1 MNSRVPETRI
11 DVDAYLI
18 TALAPKAESE
28 PIQNTVCNT
37 ALKSILLILKQAKRT
52 ALSGSSMNIQRES
65 FLGLILKY
73 FQFLSDHKNKLFL
86 QILAAEIVFLLIYR
100 VCVT

>member
-73 FQFLSDHKNKLFL
+73 FQFHFHKNKLFL
-86 QILAAEIVFLLIYR
+86 QILVAEIVFFLIYR